1 MITNWV
7 LQFWAAW
14 CWPCKMLAPILSRV
28 CLSQEISYEKV
39 DIDENPVMTEKY
51 EITAVPTT
59 FIIKNWEVVDQFLGA
74 KHEDDIVLLLKKYF

>member
-1 MITNWV
+1 
-7 LQFWAAW
+7 
-14 CWPCKMLAPILSRV
+14 MLAPILSRV

-59 FIIKNWEVVDQFLGA
+59 FIIKN
-74 KHEDDIVLLLKKYF
+74 